1 MKVKEGMKTVYALN
15 AQGQQKLHQY
25 VAECAFIEAVL
36 LLEQQA
42 DKGDMP
48 HIKAGGEII
57 VFDASD
63 FDPVEVLA

>member
-15 AQGQQKLHQY
+15 AQGLEKLRKY
-25 VAECAFIEAVL
+25 IGGSITDAVVM
-36 LLEQQA
+36 LEEQA

-63 FDPVEVLA
+63 FDPVEVMK